1 MLVYG
6 KVHNTIDNTMFVLAT
21 IRPPGDELPD
31 ETEFSGGGGKVVR

>member
-6 KVHNTIDNTMFVLAT
+6 KVHNTIDNTMFGLA

-31 ETEFSGGGGKVVR
+31 ETEFSGGGGEVVR